1 MYEYDED
8 CLKVFLKNQS
18 QLFDEPVAET
28 LEEAEAFLEDCM
40 AVIVDSLEEVR
51 EYFEENGADVDGM
64 SDEELEEASEVFAL
78 PGGQYLV
85 GSGSVGG
92 TVPILQSNWVSAREY
107 DCIPRKKK
115 GRTERY
121 KSRSHLTVAF
131 FSASSMASKMT
142 WEVRIILRKWK
153 YFQETVCRIPALQ
166 YLRSPAG
173 SAETLL

>member
-1 MYEYDED
+1 MYEYDEA

-40 AVIVDSLEEVR
+40 AVIVDSLQEVR

-85 GSGSVGG
+85 VEG
-92 TVPILQSNWVSAREY
+92 
-107 DCIPRKKK
+107 
-115 GRTERY
+115 
-121 KSRSHLTVAF
+121 
-131 FSASSMASKMT
+131 
-142 WEVRIILRKWK
+142 
-153 YFQETVCRIPALQ
+153 
-166 YLRSPAG
+166 
-173 SAETLL
+173 